1 MFCSSCGQWGPQL
14 ALVFPRGQNGRQFS
28 GSGDV
33 MKAFSGFSMK
43 HPVDMLPLRDFAHT
57 HIYSTNSKSTFPQK
71 DSTPNLLS

>member
-1 MFCSSCGQWGPQL
+1 
-14 ALVFPRGQNGRQFS
+14 
-28 GSGDV
+28 